1 MLLWATPSATP
12 LALSDTARLEKA
24 RSQTHDCDATAKRLH
39 AFRLTQKKK
48 QINDCCYAVRGS
60 PLSART
66 LVDAGV

>member
-48 QINDCCYAVRGS
+48 TNKRLLLRRARVS
-60 PLSART
+60 PFCKDSC
-66 LVDAGV
+66 